1 VSPDSGTILS
11 HNLRETP
18 QQPDQSD
25 QQKDDHHD
33 FHSVES
39 VNMFIVEVK
48 AGVVKIFSVQN
59 RISADR
65 NDPEQESVD
74 DLDWSKSLWGDL
86 VIFEV
91 NSLKSADP
99 EQEESTEESHN
110 EKTWEEWT
118 KKLTLSSLLGLP
130 ASTWGEDGEGI
141 DWIVEENEK
150 IWEDTNVFLFEDKSF
165 LLQLFQL
172 QFAVD
177 DEDEGNSETNV
188 LQNQQEI
195 SITRAHSLILFLLKR
210 RKRFTV

>member
-1 VSPDSGTILS
+1 MSPDSGTILS

-74 DLDWSKSLWGDL
+74 DLDWSKSL
-86 VIFEV
+86 
-91 NSLKSADP
+91 
-99 EQEESTEESHN
+99 
-110 EKTWEEWT
+110 
-118 KKLTLSSLLGLP
+118 
-130 ASTWGEDGEGI
+130 
-141 DWIVEENEK
+141 
-150 IWEDTNVFLFEDKSF
+150 
-165 LLQLFQL
+165 
-172 QFAVD
+172 
-177 DEDEGNSETNV
+177 
-188 LQNQQEI
+188 
-195 SITRAHSLILFLLKR
+195 
-210 RKRFTV
+210 